1 MALCNLGPPLGL
13 VLPTPQRGIGFTGKS
28 LALRYPLRVWVSWRG
43 TARKPTVLVP
53 DESVESLRQFV
64 TQARLWSP
72 DAVCGPEPDP
82 APISGEDAI

>member
-1 MALCNLGPPLGL
+1 MRDPRGPTLGL
-13 VLPTPQRGIGFTGKS
+13 VFRFTRKS
-28 LALRYPLRVWVSWRG
+28 LAPRYPLRVSWRG